1 MEYNEIWKLFTWLVE
16 EGFPCTI
23 DHLYDGAIIN
33 LTHGDVVQHK
43 GSYGSQNGCVEF
55 GYTGLADIEF
65 CTTTEYDN
73 IDFCAIPLEKAKKIF
88 LNNREYFSKM
98 NI

>member
-1 MEYNEIWKLFTWLVE
+1 MEYNEIWELFTWLIV

-23 DHLYDGAIIN
+23 DHLFEGAKID
-33 LTHGDVVQHK
+33 LTHGDVVQHS

-55 GYTGLADIEF
+55 GYTGLKDTEF
-65 CTTTEYDN
+65 YTATGYED

-88 LNNREYFSKM
+88 LNNKEYFVKM

>member
-1 MEYNEIWKLFTWLVE
+1 MEYNEIWELFVWLTAQE
-16 EGFPCTI
+16 FPCTI
-23 DHLYDGAIIN
+23 EHCFDGAKIN
-33 LTHGDVVQHK
+33 LTHGDVVQHS

-73 IDFCAIPLEKAKKIF
+73 IDFCAIPLDKAKQIF
-88 LNNREYFSKM
+88 LNNREYFTKM

>member
-1 MEYNEIWKLFTWLVE
+1 MEYNEIWELFTWLIE

-23 DHLYDGAIIN
+23 DHLFDGAKID
-33 LTHGDVVQHK
+33 LTHGDVVQHS

-55 GYTGLADIEF
+55 GYTGLKDIDF
-65 CTTTEYDN
+65 CTATGFED
-73 IDFCAIPLEKAKKIF
+73 IDFCAIPLEKAKQIF
-88 LNNREYFSKM
+88 LNNKEYFTT

>member
-1 MEYNEIWKLFTWLVE
+1 MEYNEIWELFTWLME

-23 DHLYDGAIIN
+23 EHYLDGAIIE
-33 LTHGDVVQHK
+33 LVHGDVVQHR
-43 GSYGSQNGCVEF
+43 GSYGSQIGCVEF
-55 GYTGLADIEF
+55 GYTGFED
-65 CTTTEYDN
+65 
-73 IDFCAIPLEKAKKIF
+73 IDFCAMPLDKAKAIF

>member
-1 MEYNEIWKLFTWLVE
+1 MEYNEIWELFTWLME

-23 DHLYDGAIIN
+23 DHLFDGVKID
-33 LTHGDVVQHK
+33 LTHGDVVQHS

-55 GYTGLADIEF
+55 GYTGLED
-65 CTTTEYDN
+65 
-73 IDFCAIPLEKAKKIF
+73 IDFCAIPLDKAKAIF